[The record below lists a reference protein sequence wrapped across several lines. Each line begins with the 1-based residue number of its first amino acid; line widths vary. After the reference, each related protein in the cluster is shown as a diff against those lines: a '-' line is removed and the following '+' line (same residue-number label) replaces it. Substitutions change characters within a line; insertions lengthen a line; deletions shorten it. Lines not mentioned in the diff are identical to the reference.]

1 MTAMPVIAPDRIRA
15 RAYELWDRNHR
26 PGGLDMQFWLVAE
39 RELKAEDARKAGH
52 AAEADE
58 AEGKRTA

>member
-1 MTAMPVIAPDRIRA
+1 MSTIAPDRIRA

-52 AAEADE
+52 AAEANE
-58 AEGKRTA
+58 AKGKRIA